1 MKRAHILVLLIVYL
15 FYIPQST
22 QAQCQLFQSLRVPYA
37 ESIYKVHDKA
47 PLACVVNEAGM
58 RKIWFAELGSLVP
71 QRNTNYN
78 SDDRPEREADR
89 MLTQGIVLR
98 DHRGRSWGVSLLLPI
113 NIGITSF
120 TFDGNFSLSNLSTL
134 GIVPIG
140 EFVIP
145 INDRW
150 TMQPFA
156 GLGVAWTTGA
166 EEVIGSKLLKLAT
179 AGLRMTRWQNFS
191 DRYWFGLTGN
201 LRYDEVLSGRSG
213 PLGDWGNLEV
223 AVELRRSF
231 GQPRERVRF
240 TGGLY
245 LQGRYFWDPVE
256 ISIPGITTDYVYD
269 QLEVGVSLGTDEPY
283 KLLGITL
290 PRVFIGYFVSKELKG
305 VRFHFG
311 RL

>member
-1 MKRAHILVLLIVYL
+1 MAW
-15 FYIPQST
+15 
-22 QAQCQLFQSLRVPYA
+22 
-37 ESIYKVHDKA
+37 
-47 PLACVVNEAGM
+47 VVNEAGV
-58 RKIWFAELGSLVP
+58 RNIWFAELVSLDP
-71 QRNTNYN
+71 QSITNYN
-78 SDDRPEREADR
+78 SDDGPEREADR

-98 DHRGRSWGVSLLLPI
+98 DHLGRSWGASLLLPI

-120 TFDGNFSLSNLSTL
+120 ALDGNFSLSSLSTL
-134 GIVPIG
+134 GIVPTG

-166 EEVIGSKLLKLAT
+166 EEVIGSKFLKLAT

-201 LRYDEVLSGRSG
+201 LRYDAVLSGRNG

-231 GQPRERVRF
+231 GQPRERARF
-240 TGGLY
+240 MGGLY
-245 LQGRYFWDPVE
+245 LQGRHFWDPVE

-290 PRVFIGYFVSKELKG
+290 PRVFVGYFVSKELRG

>member
-1 MKRAHILVLLIVYL
+1 MKRFYLPFLLITCF
-15 FYIPQST
+15 FYGPQST
-22 QAQCQLFQSLRVPYA
+22 QAQQLLLKSLGTPYE
-37 ESIYKVHDKA
+37 ESIYKSHDKI
-47 PLACVVNEAGM
+47 PMACVMNDAGVKNI
-58 RKIWFAELGSLVP
+58 RFAELGSFVP
-71 QRNTNYN
+71 QN
-78 SDDRPEREADR
+78 STTYKSVVEPEREANR

-98 DHRGRSWGVSLLLPI
+98 DHHGKSWGASLLLPI

-120 TFDGNFSLSNLSTL
+120 TLDGSFSLSSLSTL
-134 GIVPIG
+134 GIVPTA
-140 EFVIP
+140 EFIIP

-166 EEVIGSKLLKLAT
+166 DEAIGSKFMNLAT

-201 LRYDEVLSGRSG
+201 LRYDNVLSERNG
-213 PLGDWGNLEV
+213 PLGDWGNIEV
-223 AVELRRSF
+223 AVELRCSF
-231 GQPRERVRF
+231 GQPREGVSF
-240 TGGLY
+240 VGGLY
-245 LQGRYFWDPVE
+245 LQGRHFWDPVE

-269 QLEVGVSLGTDEPY
+269 QLEIGVSLGTDEPY
-283 KLLGITL
+283 KVLGIKL
-290 PRVFIGYFVSKELKG
+290 PRVFIGYFVSKELRG